1 MLFAFHN
8 GHYCQFKSNVQ
19 LEILARILCTK
30 VQDVIS
36 YFQRFQEDIESLVD
50 CGRKYPCRDVSE
62 VRSFTLSVKDISSG
76 SAISNTGDRKCS
88 KFWINSPSS
97 STDFGGHPVNECI
110 RCSSQLFDRQVPWA
124 LSAYIRR
131 VEIHGVDYRKKQ
143 GLTFRHRACAPC
155 RTATKGP
162 SQEP

>member
-1 MLFAFHN
+1 MLVVLFAFHN

-97 STDFGGHPVNECI
+97 STDLAV
-110 RCSSQLFDRQVPWA
+110 
-124 LSAYIRR
+124 
-131 VEIHGVDYRKKQ
+131 
-143 GLTFRHRACAPC
+143 T
-155 RTATKGP
+155 P
-162 SQEP
+162 SMNA